1 MMTDG
6 QRGAHGRFGKFDKGD
21 GDDDNDD
28 DDDDDDEIGP
38 WDNDD
43 NDNDDEEIDWKEGD
57 WALGRISSDNLK
69 KDRIVQLA
77 HAQLV
82 FGVQHLTLN
91 K

>member
-6 QRGAHGRFGKFDKGD
+6 QRGAQGRFGKFDKGD

-28 DDDDDDEIGP
+28 DDDDDK
-38 WDNDD
+38 
-43 NDNDDEEIDWKEGD
+43 EIDWKEGD
-57 WALGRISSDNLK
+57 CALGRISSDNLK

-82 FGVQHLTLN
+82 FGVQVNT
-91 K
+91 

>member
-28 DDDDDDEIGP
+28 DK
-38 WDNDD
+38 
-43 NDNDDEEIDWKEGD
+43 EIDWKEGD
-57 WALGRISSDNLK
+57 WALGRISSENLK